1 MGRTDT
7 AGRLPYGELLEFP
20 CLIQTGRQETHR
32 GLYRGGHARER
43 LCACPAF
50 LKYAA
55 VPERR
60 HRERGKPAG
69 GGEESRACGGVT
81 LFIHLRRA
89 GPPGEPLRRGVL
101 SLCLRQYAVPAQET
115 GPPLRPCH
123 PKKGGPVTGASGRP
137 HPLPSTPARRCRYA
151 VPARGGTSFPCP
163 MPLCADSLQQR
174 RRAGR
179 RLKKSPALRL
189 LQQRADDVL

>member
-20 CLIQTGRQETHR
+20 CLIQTGRQKTHR

-89 GPPGEPLRRGVL
+89 GPPGEPLRRGVP
-101 SLCLRQYAVPAQET
+101 SLCLRQAPYPHRKPA
-115 GPPLRPCH
+115 RPSGRAI
-123 PKKGGPVTGASGRP
+123 PKGGAVTGAFVPS
-137 HPLPSTPARRCRYA
+137 HPLPSAPARHCRYA
-151 VPARGGTSFPCP
+151 VPARGGARIPCP

>member
-20 CLIQTGRQETHR
+20 CLIQTGRQKTHR

-101 SLCLRQYAVPAQET
+101 SLCLRQAPYPHRKPAR
-115 GPPLRPCH
+115 PPPHH
-123 PKKGGPVTGASGRP
+123 PK
-137 HPLPSTPARRCRYA
+137 
-151 VPARGGTSFPCP
+151 RGGLTREHSGGRTLCLQRLRDIADTPCLHGAERASPAPCP
-163 MPLCADSLQQR
+163 CAPTLFSSAEEP
-174 RRAGR
+174 AG
-179 RLKKSPALRL
+179 A
-189 LQQRADDVL
+189 